1 MPRLFQRSALG
12 YVLSM
17 RSLLPVILFAA
28 SMCFAFGIV
37 LPLIHV
43 DRLYFFS
50 DEPSLVGMVAALWS
64 SGDWLLAI
72 VVALFSV
79 VFPAMKLGLLH
90 NAAYGNQG
98 ETTGI
103 PGWFRAL
110 SNWSM
115 LDVVLVAL
123 VIFAAK
129 TSGLATAFTKPGL
142 WFFAAS
148 VVLTATASALIK
160 RKANPVDQPAS

>member
-1 MPRLFQRSALG
+1 MAG
-12 YVLSM
+12 
-17 RSLLPVILFAA
+17 LLPFILLAA
-28 SMCFAFGIV
+28 TLCFAFGIV
-37 LPLIHV
+37 LPLITV

-50 DEPSLVGMVAALWS
+50 DEPSLIGMVSALWQA
-64 SGDWLLAI
+64 GDPLLAT

-79 VFPAMKLGLLH
+79 VFPALKLGLLH
-90 NAAYGNQG
+90 RAAYGGGAVPN
-98 ETTGI
+98 
-103 PGWFRAL
+103 WLKAL

-129 TSGLATAFTKPGL
+129 TSGLATAVTKPGL

-148 VVLTATASALIK
+148 VVLTAAASALI
-160 RKANPVDQPAS
+160 RQRPGTP

>member
-1 MPRLFQRSALG
+1 MALFRRTLFRYSLA
-12 YVLSM
+12 M
-17 RSLLPVILFAA
+17 RSFLPWILLAA
-28 SMCFAFGIV
+28 SICFALGIV

-50 DEPSLVGMVAALWS
+50 DEPSLVGMIAALWVG
-64 SGDWLLAI
+64 GDWLLAVI
-72 VVALFSV
+72 VALFSV
-79 VFPAMKLGLLH
+79 VFPAVKLGLLH
-90 NAAYGNQG
+90 NAAYGAG
-98 ETTGI
+98 AKAGI
-103 PGWFRAL
+103 PSWLRAL

-115 LDVVLVAL
+115 LDVILVAL

-148 VVLTATASALIK
+148 VVLTAAASAILK
-160 RKANPVDQPAS
+160 KPQQARNQAAH

>member
-1 MPRLFQRSALG
+1 
-12 YVLSM
+12 M
-17 RSLLPVILFAA
+17 RSLTPLILFAA
-28 SMCFAFGIV
+28 SACFALGIV

-50 DEPSLVGMVAALWS
+50 DEPSLIGMVAALWS
-64 SGDWLLAI
+64 GGDWLLAS

-90 NAAYGNQG
+90 NAAYAHAGNAAA
-98 ETTGI
+98 I
-103 PGWFRAL
+103 PSWFRAL

-160 RKANPVDQPAS
+160 RAPQTRQQAVH